1 MYCSRCGTQNIDT
14 AKFCRSCGLDL
25 TATTPISAIREQNPE
40 MTEIDMVRDQL
51 KEEYDILDEL
61 GRGGMAIVFKAR
73 ERQLEREVAIK
84 VLPFSLAFDK
94 EFVERFQREA
104 RTSAKLEHPGI
115 IPIYRVGKSGRVIY
129 FVMKFLRGKPLSA
142 ILAGRGAMPPGEIR
156 VVLSQVGRALGYAH
170 KSGIVHRDIKP
181 DNIMFDEH
189 GQAVVTDFGIAKAA
203 SGGKLTGT
211 GMSIGTPHYMSPEQA
226 RAQALDGRSD
236 LYSLGVVAY
245 QCLTGA
251 VPFDGEDSFS
261 IGYKHIMEDLPTPLL
276 DSPEKRE
283 LFQIVRKMMAKSPDD
298 RFQTADEMVTAVEGG
313 AFAPLQQSISTAAT
327 RALPSLSGVPRVTTA
342 PTTPLP
348 RVSAGGAGG
357 GHKRSV
363 VGAIVTWLLLVGVIL
378 GGGGYFAMKKGW
390 VFAGGGTKPP
400 ADSASRARDSA
411 LLASGDTTAA
421 DSGAAPDT
429 TTHVNV
435 PPGTP
440 GKLVLQGLPRG
451 ARVSVNGQPTHSAQ
465 PELQAGSYK
474 LTVTAPGYATFERPF
489 TVVAGLPTT
498 IQVAME
504 ESDNASRGDPCGQY
518 GPAYNQNSMCWDT
531 RPVPLTPT
539 FIPVPADAPV
549 FPRQVILLVHVSKDG
564 ETMESRVFSGSNVE
578 TFNQQALDLAKLIRW
593 NPAQKN
599 GDAVDAW
606 VQWPFQPT
614 RQ

>member
-104 RTSAKLEHPGI
+104 RTSAKLEHPSI

-261 IGYKHIMEDLPTPLL
+261 IGYKHIMEDLPTPPL

-327 RALPSLSGVPRVTTA
+327 RALPSLSGIPRVMTA

-348 RVSAGGAGG
+348 RVSAPGG

-390 VFAGGGTKPP
+390 VFAGGGAKPP

-451 ARVSVNGQPTHSAQ
+451 ARVSVNGQLTHSAQ

-474 LTVTAPGYATFERPF
+474 VTVTAPGYATFERPF
-489 TVVAGLPTT
+489 TVVAGLATT

-539 FIPVPADAPV
+539 FIPVPADAPI